1 MDDRAL
7 MEDLLLV
14 VKGACDL
21 YVHGA
26 IESSSPQVQ
35 NAFNEALKETLD
47 VQTETYQKMVE
58 KGWYQVQPVEMT
70 KVKQVYDKFT
80 CQM

>member
-1 MDDRAL
+1 MDDRTL

-26 IESSSPQVQ
+26 IESSSPLVQ
-35 NAFNEALKETLD
+35 NVFNEALN
-47 VQTETYQKMVE
+47 
-58 KGWYQVQPVEMT
+58 
-70 KVKQVYDKFT
+70 
-80 CQM
+80 

>member
-1 MDDRAL
+1 MDDRTL

-26 IESSSPQVQ
+26 IESSSPLVQ
-35 NAFNEALKETLD
+35 NAFNEALNETLD
-47 VQTETYQKMVE
+47 IQTETYQKMVE
-58 KGWYQVQPVEMT
+58 KGWYQVQPVEVT

>member
-58 KGWYQVQPVEMT
+58 KGWYLVQPVEMT

-80 CQM
+80 RQM

>member
-1 MDDRAL
+1 MDDRTL

-26 IESSSPQVQ
+26 IESSSPLVQ
-35 NAFNEALKETLD
+35 NAFNEALNETLC

-58 KGWYQVQPVEMT
+58 KGWYQVQPVEVT